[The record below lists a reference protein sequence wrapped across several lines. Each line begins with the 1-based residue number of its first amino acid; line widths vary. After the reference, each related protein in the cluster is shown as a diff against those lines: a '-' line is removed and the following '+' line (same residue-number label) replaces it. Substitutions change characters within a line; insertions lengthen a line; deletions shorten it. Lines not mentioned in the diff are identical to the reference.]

1 MSKYV
6 QLFYSKT
13 LILVYAI
20 SMILTFLLGL
30 VNVYKLTYRSEEF
43 STAFFAFS
51 LVLFFVLFFVLESNR
66 IYQFFR
72 TVNIRLLPVKTRR
85 LYFYNLLYSTSI
97 GIGFFLGNTIIGIV
111 MNFSLLNIP
120 FSLKEAWIVQVSA
133 IVDIIVFFLV
143 IQFLVCI
150 YSATRQFVQKRFRWI
165 LEILLFAVF
174 ICLMNYLSAFDLGPV
189 LETVA
194 TLFGLKNELYV
205 RVMLQLITG
214 IVYFNLSVWVIDR
227 YVEAGDQ

>member
-1 MSKYV
+1 
-6 QLFYSKT
+6 
-13 LILVYAI
+13 
-20 SMILTFLLGL
+20 MILTFLLGL
-30 VNVYKLTYRSEEF
+30 VNVYNLTYRSEEF

-51 LVLFFVLFFVLESNR
+51 LVLFFILFFVLESNR

-72 TVNIRLLPVKTRR
+72 TANIRLLPVKTRR

-133 IVDIIVFFLV
+133 IVDIIVLFLV

-165 LEILLFAVF
+165 LEILLLAVF
-174 ICLMNYLSAFDLGPV
+174 ICLMNYLSAFDLGSV

-194 TLFGLKNELYV
+194 MLFGLKNELYV